1 MANNY
6 YKFHEFL
13 QLLQGNSDEN
23 HILTTKHI
31 QEQLLIITGDK
42 IDRRTVYEY
51 IEVLK
56 SLGYDISD
64 FNENGRG
71 YYIRSRNFE
80 EHEVRILMDCV
91 SACRSVT
98 HKKTK
103 ELISKLEKLNSKY
116 VTDKLKEQLYIDN
129 RSKSLNQHIFYSI
142 DSINRAIINNK
153 KISFNY
159 THYDINKKLI
169 QKMESG
175 AVKKYIVNPV
185 AMILKRDAYYLVCFS
200 EKHREPAHYRI
211 DRMQMVSVVD
221 AEREPLTLVNEFK
234 DGFDTAIYSKKCI
247 NMYSGKDCVVRIKFK
262 KSLLDAV
269 IDEMGEDV
277 ELKEYDDDNF
287 RARFIAKEST
297 GLVRWIMQY
306 GSAVQVLEPT
316 SLVEK
321 IKKELEEMSCLY
333 N

>member
-6 YKFHEFL
+6 YKFYEFL

-42 IDRRTVYEY
+42 IDRRTIYEY
-51 IEVLK
+51 IDVLK
-56 SLGYDISD
+56 SLGYDISG

-71 YYIRSRNFE
+71 YYLRSRNFE

-91 SACRSVT
+91 STCRSVT
-98 HKKTK
+98 HRKTK

-159 THYDINKKLI
+159 NHYDINKKLV

-175 AVKKYIVNPV
+175 IIKVYVVNPV
-185 AMILKRDAYYLVCFS
+185 AMILKKDAYYLVCFS
-200 EKHREPAHYRI
+200 EKYREPAHYRV
-211 DRMQMVSVVD
+211 DRMQMVTVTEED
-221 AEREPLTLVNEFK
+221 RAPLNIVNEFK
-234 DGFDTAIYSKKCI
+234 NGFDAAIYSKKCI
-247 NMYSGKDCVVRIKFK
+247 NMYSGKDCVVKIKFK
-262 KSLLDAV
+262 KSILDAV

-277 ELKEYDDDNF
+277 ELKEYGFDNF
-287 RARFIAKEST
+287 RARFIAKNST
-297 GLVRWIMQY
+297 GLIRWIMQY
-306 GSAVQVLEPT
+306 GSGIQVLEPI
-316 SLVEK
+316 SLIQE
-321 IKKELEEMSCLY
+321 IKKELEKMNCLY
-333 N
+333 K

>member
-6 YKFHEFL
+6 YKFYKFL
-13 QLLQGNSDEN
+13 QLLQINSDEN
-23 HILTTKHI
+23 HILTTKYI
-31 QEQLLIITGDK
+31 QEQLVAITGDK

-56 SLGYDISD
+56 SLGHDISD

-71 YYIRSRNFE
+71 YYLRSRNFE
-80 EHEVRILMDCV
+80 EHEVRILMDCIL
-91 SACRSVT
+91 ACRSVT

-103 ELISKLEKLNSKY
+103 ELISKLEKLNSRY

-175 AVKKYIVNPV
+175 TIKVYIVNPV
-185 AMILKRDAYYLVCFS
+185 AMILKKDAYYLVCFS
-200 EKHREPAHYRI
+200 EKHREPVHYRV
-211 DRMQMVSVVD
+211 DRMQRVTVVEED
-221 AEREPLTLVNEFK
+221 RAPLAMVNEFK
-234 DGFDTAIYSKKCI
+234 DGFDSAVYSKKCI
-247 NMYSGKDCVVRIKFK
+247 NMYSGKDCVVRIKLK

-269 IDEMGEDV
+269 IDEMGSDV
-277 ELKEYDDDNF
+277 EIEEYDYNNF
-287 RARFIAKEST
+287 KAKFIAKESD

-306 GSAVQVLEPT
+306 GSAVQVLGPV
-316 SLVEK
+316 SLIEE
-321 IKKELEEMSCLY
+321 IKKELEKMSYLY
-333 N
+333 K

>member
-1 MANNY
+1 MASNY
-6 YKFHEFL
+6 YKFYKFL
-13 QLLQGNSDEN
+13 QLLQIDSDEN
-23 HILTTKHI
+23 HILTTKYI
-31 QEQLLIITGDK
+31 QEQLFTITGDK

-56 SLGYDISD
+56 SLGYDMSD

-71 YYIRSRNFE
+71 YYLRSRNFE

-91 SACRSVT
+91 LACRSVT

-116 VTDKLKEQLYIDN
+116 ITEKLKEQLYIDN

-159 THYDINKKLI
+159 NHYDINKKLI

-175 AVKKYIVNPV
+175 TIKIYVVNPV
-185 AMILKRDAYYLVCFS
+185 AMILKKDAYYLVCFS
-200 EKHREPAHYRI
+200 EKHRNPVHYRI
-211 DRMQMVSVVD
+211 DRMQMVTVVD
-221 AEREPLTLVNEFK
+221 EARASLAMVDEFK
-234 DGFDTAIYSKKCI
+234 GGFDAAIYSKKCI

-269 IDEMGEDV
+269 IDEMGDDV
-277 ELKEYDDDNF
+277 EIKEYDDDNF
-287 RARFIAKEST
+287 RAKFIVKESN
-297 GLVRWIMQY
+297 GLIRWIMQY
-306 GSAVQVLEPT
+306 GSAVQVLAPI
-316 SLVEK
+316 SLIET
-321 IKKELEEMSCLY
+321 IKKEVKKMSCLY
-333 N
+333 K

>member
-1 MANNY
+1 MASNY
-6 YKFHEFL
+6 YKFYKFF
-13 QLLQGNSDEN
+13 QLLQIDSDED
-23 HILTTKHI
+23 HILTTKYI
-31 QEQLLIITGDK
+31 QEQLFMITGDK

-64 FNENGRG
+64 FNENCKG
-71 YYIRSRNFE
+71 YYLRSRNFE
-80 EHEVRILMDCV
+80 EHEVRILMDCIL
-91 SACRSVT
+91 ACRSVT

-103 ELISKLEKLNSKY
+103 ELILKLEKLNSKY
-116 VTDKLKEQLYIDN
+116 VTNNIKEQLYIDN

-159 THYDINKKLI
+159 THCDINKKLI

-175 AVKKYIVNPV
+175 TVKKYMVNPV

-221 AEREPLTLVNEFK
+221 EERAPLTLVNEFR

-247 NMYSGKDCVVRIKFK
+247 NMYSGKDCVVTIKFK

-269 IDEMGEDV
+269 IDEMGGDV
-277 ELKEYDDDNF
+277 EIKEYDYDNF
-287 RARFIAKEST
+287 KAKFIAKESN

-306 GSAVQVLEPT
+306 GSAVQVLGPV
-316 SLVEK
+316 SLIKE
-321 IKKELEEMSCLY
+321 IKKELEKMRCLY
-333 N
+333 K

>member
-1 MANNY
+1 MASNY
-6 YKFHEFL
+6 YKFYKFL
-13 QLLQGNSDEN
+13 QLLRTNSDEN

-31 QEQLLIITGDK
+31 QDQLFIITGDK

-51 IEVLK
+51 IDVSK

-71 YYIRSRNFE
+71 YYLRSRNFE
-80 EHEVRILMDCV
+80 EHEIRILMDCV

-98 HKKTK
+98 HRKTK
-103 ELISKLEKLNSKY
+103 ELISKLEKINSKY

-159 THYDINKKLI
+159 NHYDINKKLV

-175 AVKKYIVNPV
+175 IMKVYVVNPIT
-185 AMILKRDAYYLVCFS
+185 MILKKDAYYLVCFS
-200 EKHREPAHYRI
+200 EKYREPVHYRV
-211 DRMQMVSVVD
+211 DRIQMVTVTEEDRAPLNIVD
-221 AEREPLTLVNEFK
+221 EFK
-234 DGFDTAIYSKKCI
+234 NGFDAAIYSKKCI

-269 IDEMGEDV
+269 IDEMGDDV
-277 ELKEYDDDNF
+277 ELREDDDDNY
-287 RARFIAKEST
+287 RARFTAKESI
-297 GLVRWIMQY
+297 GLIRWIMQY
-306 GSAVQVLEPT
+306 GSAVQVLEPI
-316 SLVEK
+316 SLIEE
-321 IKKELEEMSCLY
+321 IKKELERMNYLY
-333 N
+333 R

>member
-1 MANNY
+1 MASNY
-6 YKFHEFL
+6 YKFYKFL
-13 QLLQGNSDEN
+13 QLFQIDSDEN
-23 HILTTKHI
+23 HILTTKYI
-31 QEQLLIITGDK
+31 QEQLSTITGDK

-51 IEVLK
+51 IDVLK

-64 FNENGRG
+64 FNENGKG

-116 VTDKLKEQLYIDN
+116 VTDKLKKQLYIDN

-159 THYDINKKLI
+159 YHYDINKKLVE
-169 QKMESG
+169 KMESG
-175 AVKKYIVNPV
+175 DIKVYVVNPV
-185 AMILKRDAYYLVCFS
+185 SMILKKDCYYLVCFS
-200 EKHREPAHYRI
+200 EKYREFCHYRI
-211 DRMQMVSVVD
+211 DRMQMVTIVEED
-221 AEREPLTLVNEFK
+221 RAPLEMFDELKN
-234 DGFDTAIYSKKCI
+234 GFDVAIYSKKCI

-277 ELKEYDDDNF
+277 ELKEDGDDNF
-287 RARFIAKEST
+287 IARFIAKNST
-297 GLVRWIMQY
+297 GLIRWIMQY
-306 GSAVQVLEPT
+306 GSSVQVLEPI
-316 SLVEK
+316 SLIEE
-321 IKKELEEMSCLY
+321 IKKELEKMSCLY
-333 N
+333 K